1 MKKSFF
7 EGKVFFS
14 SIICL
19 CMLSSI
25 FSACKKNQKESE
37 EISSETKYYSQT
49 IVLNKNKAQADKAT
63 FNTENA
69 GASGTDSSGT
79 VPASSGSVRD
89 SLNSKA
95 VSGSAAAGLKAGRA
109 GSANSRPG
117 TEKKYPQKIVAL
129 SPASTEILCSIGALD
144 QIAARSDYSDYPP
157 EVLSKPVA
165 GGFDGKNLSVENIL
179 SFSPDLVYL
188 TSGMHDYLIPLL
200 RSKKIPYFISM
211 DASVKGI
218 LSEIK
223 EIGKITGH
231 EKQAEVKIAEIQAKI
246 LELKKSAPKRPKSVY
261 WEIWSPPYMSIG
273 KNSFINELIQ
283 IAGGKNIFDDIKEAY
298 PIVSDEQILLRNP
311 DVIIIPD
318 NLQDGIE
325 GIKIRN
331 GWKNIE
337 AVKNGSIYSLDADMI
352 SRPSPRI
359 TEAIAMIQKC
369 LLADQLAG
377 GVSDKLADQA
387 DSSTQ

>member
-1 MKKSFF
+1 MKKRFF
-7 EGKVFFS
+7 EGKGFFA
-14 SIICL
+14 SIVCL
-19 CMLSSI
+19 CLLTSI
-25 FSACKKNQKESE
+25 FSACNKSQNQAEQASAE
-37 EISSETKYYSQT
+37 ARYSSQT
-49 IVLNKNKAQADKAT
+49 KQLNKNKEAEASGALSGKGNGTASGSAASGEGT
-63 FNTENA
+63 SAASRNASA
-69 GASGTDSSGT
+69 GAETGAKNVSSGAETGAVTSGSGT
-79 VPASSGSVRD
+79 ASSGS
-89 SLNSKA
+89 
-95 VSGSAAAGLKAGRA
+95 
-109 GSANSRPG
+109 G
-117 TEKKYPQKIVAL
+117 TASTNAEKKYPQKIVAL
-129 SPASTEILCSIGALD
+129 SPAATEILCSIGALD

-231 EKQAEVKIAEIQAKI
+231 INEAEAKIAEIEAKI
-246 LELKKSAPKRPKSVY
+246 LELKKSAPKKAKSVY

-318 NLQDGIE
+318 NLQDGLE
-325 GIKIRN
+325 GIKNRN

-337 AVKNGSIYSLDADMI
+337 AVKNGTIYSLDADMI

-359 TEAIAMIQKC
+359 TEAIALIQKC
-369 LLADQLAG
+369 LLEDLSENQ
-377 GVSDKLADQA
+377 SK
-387 DSSTQ
+387 